1 MQEKML
7 KNCVTVGVLD
17 TTTTQVSN
25 EILFSRSSNKNR
37 SWYSNILA
45 YWTEKYPVLL
55 AKRMK
60 SDRKF
65 VMEGTKFWNE
75 NFSVKSKENFLDPRS
90 ITNCFFIQNDI
101 SSINCLDSWNDTFSL
116 DTFNKH
122 LESRYFGVAQ
132 EVRCCKFL

>member
-45 YWTEKYPVLL
+45 YWTEKYPALL

-65 VMEGTKFWNE
+65 VMEGTKFWE
-75 NFSVKSKENFLDPRS
+75 GMKTFLWKAKK
-90 ITNCFFIQNDI
+90 IF
-101 SSINCLDSWNDTFSL
+101 
-116 DTFNKH
+116 
-122 LESRYFGVAQ
+122 
-132 EVRCCKFL
+132 

>member
-75 NFSVKSKENFLDPRS
+75 NFSVKSKENFLDARS
-90 ITNCFFIQNDI
+90 ITNCFFIQNEYF
-101 SSINCLDSWNDTFSL
+101 LDKLPRFL
-116 DTFNKH
+116 K
-122 LESRYFGVAQ
+122 RYV
-132 EVRCCKFL
+132 

>member
-37 SWYSNILA
+37 SRYSNILA
-45 YWTEKYPVLL
+45 YWTGKYPVLL

-101 SSINCLDSWNDTFSL
+101 SSINCLDS
-116 DTFNKH
+116 
-122 LESRYFGVAQ
+122 
-132 EVRCCKFL
+132 

>member
-101 SSINCLDSWNDTFSL
+101 SSINCLDSWNDTF
-116 DTFNKH
+116 NKH
-122 LESRYFGVAQ
+122 LGSRYFGVAQ